1 MIPYSILQN
10 KELKD
15 TDKITLSLIY
25 SFYNNNKEMYMSNN
39 KLGTMLGI
47 SRTAASERITKLETL
62 GYIQCNRIM
71 INGKEKRTIT
81 PLRMVGEPTNNGRC
95 TEPTSRSTDSSLVGE
110 VGSIIYPLLDKEL
123 DKELYNTGLSKIE
136 LKTRIIFSLNIN
148 SEQLNKFI
156 EEGFSN
162 YWNPALLEQ
171 NKDIINEYIKL
182 VKL

>member
-81 PLRMVGEPTNNGRC
+81 PLRMVGEPTNTGRC